1 MTAMVFLKVATR
13 QLHLQGQE
21 APETTTDSTSHG
33 RSGEDR
39 AQGSRWQPVWLEDT
53 DRLDPYILGQADP
66 NCSRLSEFQSGFFG
80 PVRNRLRMSLAGILF
95 LEGDVEDGGPGG
107 GDVVGGGIVR

>member
-13 QLHLQGQE
+13 QLYLQGQ
-21 APETTTDSTSHG
+21 AVLETNNTIDGTNHG
-33 RSGEDR
+33 HSGEER
-39 AQGSRWQPVWLEDT
+39 AQGSRWQPVWLEDA

-66 NCSRLSEFQSGFFG
+66 NCSRLPEFQTGFFG

-95 LEGDVEDGGPGG
+95 LEDDVEDGGPEGG
-107 GDVVGGGIVR
+107 A